1 MPLIDKQIIRKVE
14 NQLRSYPQYLM
25 STAEQREALLHGTP
39 TQDGERTCQTWKVS
53 NPTMQRGVG
62 LAELSEGW
70 PGVITQALR
79 QMPGELQQVIQC
91 YYFKNMNYLQ
101 IADRLH
107 VSKTLVYA
115 WKDNAVM
122 YIVLL
127 ATQRGL
133 IRPIREG
140 ESA

>member
-25 STAEQREALLHGTP
+25 DTAEQLYGTP
-39 TQDGERTCQTWKVS
+39 KPEGERTCPTLKVS

-70 PGVITQALR
+70 GGVISQALR
-79 QMPGELQQVIQC
+79 QMPGEHKQIIQGMFFKGLRGWQV
-91 YYFKNMNYLQ
+91 
-101 IADRLH
+101 ADMLH
-107 VSKTLVYA
+107 VSVPVVYA

-122 YIVLL
+122 MVLL
-127 ATQRGL
+127 MATERGL
-133 IRPIREG
+133 IKPFGRDG
-140 ESA
+140 E